1 MEIRQLE
8 YFVAV
13 ADMGG
18 FTRAAQVCH
27 VVQTTV
33 SHAIAALERE
43 LGVTLLV
50 REGRSVH
57 LTPEGRVLLPDA
69 RAVVERVRRAER
81 DLRRWQSSQR
91 DALLLGY
98 YGAGL
103 GDDFP
108 ETIRRFRAQTG
119 LDVVLRGADSDAARD
134 DLAAEVRLGSIDAFL
149 IAHAPIAEYDRWAR
163 QIIVAYNRVFLACA
177 PDDEL
182 AGERASLP
190 REDLGPVA
198 ASICL
203 FRASRTDEY
212 VTAMR
217 AWLAEDF
224 GVDSASISWDDSMED
239 VRLLV
244 RCGQCR
250 TLSFRNADMP
260 SFEEGGLVYRRID
273 GLGYLPV
280 TLVCRRGSGS
290 GSPGDPHAS
299 ESVSSAERFAEI
311 ARTVSSER
319 GIDVARVEGE
329 MPALGR

>member
-43 LGVTLLV
+43 LGVELFV
-50 REGRSVH
+50 REGRSVR
-57 LTPEGRVLLPDA
+57 LTPEGRVLLSDA
-69 RAVVERVRRAER
+69 RTVVERVRRAER
-81 DLRRWQSSQR
+81 DLRRRQSSQR

-134 DLAAEVRLGSIDAFL
+134 DLAAEVRLGAIDAFL

-163 QIIVAYNRVFLACA
+163 QIVVAYNRVFLACA

-182 AGERASLP
+182 ADERSSLP
-190 REDLGPVA
+190 RGGLGPVA

-212 VTAMR
+212 VAAMR

-224 GVDSASISWDDSMED
+224 GVDSTLISWNDSMED

-250 TLSFRNADMP
+250 TLSFRNADAP

-273 GLGYLPV
+273 ELEYLPV
-280 TLVCRRGSGS
+280 TLVCRRDDDAGASGDS
-290 GSPGDPHAS
+290 CPPEFASP
-299 ESVSSAERFAEI
+299 AERFAEV
-311 ARTVSSER
+311 ARAVSSER
-319 GIDVARVEGE
+319 GIDVIRVEDG
-329 MPALGR
+329 ATVSGS